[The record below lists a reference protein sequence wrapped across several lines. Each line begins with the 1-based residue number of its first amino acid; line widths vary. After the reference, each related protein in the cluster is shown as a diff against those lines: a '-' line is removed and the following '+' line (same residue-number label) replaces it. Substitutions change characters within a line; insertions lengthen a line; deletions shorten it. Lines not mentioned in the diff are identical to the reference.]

1 MSQHPLDL
9 LPDSI
14 RARSEA
20 GARMGRYI
28 TAFVITV
35 LVVVALTTH
44 ARLSLQGA
52 RAQLRTAEAD
62 ADRVLTQEQK
72 IETLQTQLTDLRGE
86 LELYSRVALPLPI
99 SRVVA
104 TIVNELP
111 DSVALDRIDLDAQ
124 TRRSGQGPRTRSA
137 EQTDQQLPRILVGEL
152 GGFAASDQDITELV
166 KRLEGTAPFRDVNLD
181 YSRSRLVRTQSARE
195 FRVSFRID
203 LDARYELSDAGGDG
217 TDPARTAP
225 PEAGAGGAS

>member
-14 RARSEA
+14 RAQSEA
-20 GARMGRYI
+20 GVRMGRYI
-28 TAFVITV
+28 SAFVITV

-62 ADRVLTQEQK
+62 ADLVLAAEHKIQTLQEQ
-72 IETLQTQLTDLRGE
+72 LNDLKAE
-86 LELYSRVALPLPI
+86 LDLYSRVALPLPI

-124 TRRSGQGPRTRSA
+124 TRRAGQGPRTRTA
-137 EQTDQQLPRILVGEL
+137 EQTEQQLPRILVGEL

-166 KRLEGTAPFRDVNLD
+166 KRLEGTTPFRDVNLD
-181 YSRSRLVRTQSARE
+181 YSRSRLVRDQSARE

-203 LDARYELSDAGGDG
+203 LDAHYELSDAGGG
-217 TDPARTAP
+217 AKPAPTAQP
-225 PEAGAGGAS
+225 GGAS

>member
-20 GARMGRYI
+20 GARMGRCI

-62 ADRVLTQEQK
+62 ADLVLAEEQK
-72 IETLQTQLTDLRGE
+72 IETLQTQLTDLRAE

-137 EQTDQQLPRILVGEL
+137 EQSDQQLPRILVGEL

-203 LDARYELSDAGGDG
+203 LDARYELSDAGQDG
-217 TDPARTAP
+217 AKPAGPAP
-225 PEAGAGGAS
+225 PEAEAGGAS